1 MKWMPTVRGGFVA
14 RAVRAAWWPALA
26 LAAVA
31 VAAAGCSDS
40 LLSTDA
46 NAVVVPANGASYTL
60 VTVNGKT
67 LPVEMRKDST
77 ETVTLVAGELSL
89 APTTSTFSQRM
100 TIVSTPPVGSA
111 VSRDSYAQ
119 GTVTVTGTHVHFRA
133 SDGAEWDGAASPGW
147 IVYTVP
153 GNSGPV
159 TFAFRQG

>member
-1 MKWMPTVRGGFVA
+1 MKWMPTVRRGFFA

-31 VAAAGCSDS
+31 VAAAGCADS
-40 LLSTDA
+40 LLSTGDM
-46 NAVVVPANGASYTL
+46 VLVPSAGASYSL
-60 VTVNGKT
+60 VTVNGKA

-77 ETVTLVAGELSL
+77 ETVALAAGELAVST
-89 APTTSTFSQRM
+89 PTSTFSQRM
-100 TIVSTPPVGSA
+100 TIVSTPPGGLA

-119 GTVTVTGTHVHFRA
+119 GTVTVNGTHVHFRA
-133 SDGAEWDGAASPGW
+133 SDGAEWDGTASPGW